1 MINEMMSQFDGKT
14 FDSRFVLIQEASVE
28 KEKALFVRWHSLI
41 SKYFQKKKKTVAL
54 LKQFFLMASRR
65 CS

>member
-28 KEKALFVRWHSLI
+28 KENTLFVRWHSLI
-41 SKYFQKKKKTVAL
+41 SKL
-54 LKQFFLMASRR
+54 LKQIFFYGQ
-65 CS
+65 